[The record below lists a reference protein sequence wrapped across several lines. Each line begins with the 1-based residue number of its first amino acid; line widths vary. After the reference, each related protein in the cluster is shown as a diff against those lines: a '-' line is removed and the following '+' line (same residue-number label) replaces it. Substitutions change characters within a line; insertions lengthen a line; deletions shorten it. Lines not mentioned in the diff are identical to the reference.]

1 MLTLFF
7 YLQMNANNQTSTSLK
22 QIKLQMPIFALET
35 FASSIK
41 ELYKMY
47 PFRDTNLANIAEE
60 EED

>member
-1 MLTLFF
+1 
-7 YLQMNANNQTSTSLK
+7 MNANNQTSTSLK

-47 PFRDTNLANIAEE
+47 PFRDNLANIAEE